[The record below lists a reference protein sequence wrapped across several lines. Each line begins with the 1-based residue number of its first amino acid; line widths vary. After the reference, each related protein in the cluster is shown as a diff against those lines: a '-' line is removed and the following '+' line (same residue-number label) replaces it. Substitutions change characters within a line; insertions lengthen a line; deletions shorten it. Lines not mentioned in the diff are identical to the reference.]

1 MHPAPLNEG
10 RLVLCNRHA
19 ERCNQTRTSA
29 DATHHCSSNFSSPPA
44 LPSALLPLS
53 PPWLAH
59 LPFHPCQAPCIPAL
73 HLLHPQ
79 SSGELKQLLVEK
91 LGPNYASAAA
101 APPATAPPAAA
112 AAPEAEGKAQLQE
125 RIKTL
130 LASSPVML
138 FMKGVP
144 DAPRCG
150 FSRKVRSL
158 HWERCADDLLQ
169 CLSVL
174 DCFCEPATRH
184 QEAFE
189 GCIPHRRQHQCCKVS
204 AFAPHNLRCSA
215 MEGRSR
221 FLLSFRLL
229 LVQVR

>member
-1 MHPAPLNEG
+1 M
-10 RLVLCNRHA
+10 
-19 ERCNQTRTSA
+19 
-29 DATHHCSSNFSSPPA
+29 
-44 LPSALLPLS
+44 
-53 PPWLAH
+53 
-59 LPFHPCQAPCIPAL
+59 
-73 HLLHPQ
+73 LHPQ

-158 HWERCADDLLQ
+158 HWERCSDDLLQ
-169 CLSVL
+169 CAVVL
-174 DCFCEPATRH
+174 DC
-184 QEAFE
+184 
-189 GCIPHRRQHQCCKVS
+189 
-204 AFAPHNLRCSA
+204 
-215 MEGRSR
+215 
-221 FLLSFRLL
+221 
-229 LVQVR
+229 